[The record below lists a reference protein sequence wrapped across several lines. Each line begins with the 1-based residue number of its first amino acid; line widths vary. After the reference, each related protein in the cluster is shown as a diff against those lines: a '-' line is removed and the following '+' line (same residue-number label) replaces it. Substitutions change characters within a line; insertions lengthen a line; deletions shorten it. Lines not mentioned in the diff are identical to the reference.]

1 VPERAREQKANV
13 TRRMREFER
22 KAIHHAIEICG
33 YIVPAAA
40 VLLSISVATFY
51 RKHASWE

>member
-1 VPERAREQKANV
+1 
-13 TRRMREFER
+13 MREFER